1 MQLYEMKELSWSN
14 DAWGRLTA
22 DAGKL
27 PHALLI
33 HGPRGVGKLALAMR
47 FARYVLCEASAGR
60 PCGRCDACRWFGD
73 GNHPDFRLLQPEA
86 LAPEDE
92 GDEAAIEEPGAGRKR
107 KPSLEIKVDQVRAL
121 ADFLYVGSHRGSRRV
136 ALVHPAEAMNLNAAN
151 ALLKG
156 LEEPPPAAMF
166 VLVAHDPARLLPT
179 VRSRCVRL
187 ALGMPDADAALR
199 WLKAEGVQDAAAW
212 LAFAGGAPLL
222 AREYASGE
230 RAAERL
236 RMQEA
241 LLAGNGASLAVN
253 DRESLEL
260 LLEVLQKHACD
271 LAFRALAGRPKYG
284 SAGRMP
290 ASRVSPAAMLAFARD
305 MGRAREMARKPLNP
319 RLFAAELL
327 MRYAELSNAKV

>member
-1 MQLYEMKELSWSN
+1 MKELSWSN

-290 ASRVSPAAMLAFARD
+290 ASRVSPAEMLTFARD